1 MSAGRAT
8 FLRRL
13 VAALRAG
20 TVDTAQQL
28 RRIQTM
34 ERNIGLPVRAGMIL
48 LVAYYLYLLRA
59 PAEQEIAPEAVVLE
73 WVRGLLLAYLLIN
86 LAASVA
92 LFYMRKLGWG
102 LMRWVVFAVSM
113 MDGFFL
119 ASVHLAMG
127 GGDSA
132 TYWIFC
138 GLIVRNALSIPVATL
153 QFILNASVSVFYL
166 GARVMEGL
174 LRESGAGALAAGEGA
189 APGLDAEE
197 FIMRLALLILL
208 ALCCYGVQVLYERN
222 LRLQEQT
229 REQRARQGQLT
240 TAGRMAAGIAHQ
252 LKNPLA
258 IINNA
263 AFNLQRSPLA
273 RDPAAAR
280 QLEIIREEVDRA
292 DGIITRIMGYAEL
305 SEGRVEPV
313 DPRALVQSAL
323 AQVFPPGLAAGVK
336 IETDLAKDAPTL
348 FVQRRHLEEALVN
361 LLQNAR
367 DAVGERGTVRVS
379 LRRLGEDWV
388 QLAIE
393 DNGPGIPPEL
403 RVRVF
408 EPYFTTKPRGSG
420 MGLAI
425 VQHICE
431 LYGGRVRIE
440 SPLGKGTRFV
450 LEFPTKTNPA
460 G

>member
-1 MSAGRAT
+1 
-8 FLRRL
+8 
-13 VAALRAG
+13 
-20 TVDTAQQL
+20 
-28 RRIQTM
+28 
-34 ERNIGLPVRAGMIL
+34 
-48 LVAYYLYLLRA
+48 
-59 PAEQEIAPEAVVLE
+59 
-73 WVRGLLLAYLLIN
+73 
-86 LAASVA
+86 
-92 LFYMRKLGWG
+92 
-102 LMRWVVFAVSM
+102 
-113 MDGFFL
+113 
-119 ASVHLAMG
+119 
-127 GGDSA
+127 
-132 TYWIFC
+132 
-138 GLIVRNALSIPVATL
+138 
-153 QFILNASVSVFYL
+153 
-166 GARVMEGL
+166 
-174 LRESGAGALAAGEGA
+174 
-189 APGLDAEE
+189 
-197 FIMRLALLILL
+197 
-208 ALCCYGVQVLYERN
+208 
-222 LRLQEQT
+222 LQEQT

-263 AFNLQRSPLA
+263 AFNLQRSSLA

-323 AQVFPPGLAAGVK
+323 AQVFPAGLAAGVK
-336 IETDLAKDAPTL
+336 IETDLAKDTPTL

-393 DNGPGIPPEL
+393 DDGPGIPPEL

-425 VQHICE
+425 VQHVCE

-450 LEFPTKTNPA
+450 LEFPTKTNPV